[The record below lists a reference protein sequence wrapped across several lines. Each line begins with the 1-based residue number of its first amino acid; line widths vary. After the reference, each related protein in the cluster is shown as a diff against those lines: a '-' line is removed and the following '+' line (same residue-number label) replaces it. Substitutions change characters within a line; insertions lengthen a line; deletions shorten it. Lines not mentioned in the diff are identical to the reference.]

1 MNRWKWRVNLWSVRN
16 WTSLALLVLEL
27 LYGAN
32 LLWPRC
38 HHQAHSLRRLLLS
51 YTVFRVPTL
60 PTLDIFFCGC
70 KIWIQWKMMQ
80 QFDIHFFSR
89 FFLAISPS
97 WLISPHTLG
106 GHSHILRVDFALG
119 KCLAK
124 CWNSRQAN
132 RNQVAKNNQQW
143 FRYRSRDRTGFKQIK
158 QYGIWLHHIIY
169 TCVYNIYIYIYY
181 YIILYYIIFY
191 YIIFY
196 YIISYSN
203 ILYSILFYY
212 ILLYYIILYYI
223 MLYDII
229 FYSILLYYIFIWLHR
244 T

>member
-51 YTVFRVPTL
+51 YTVSRVPTL
-60 PTLDIFFCGC
+60 PTLDFFWGC

-106 GHSHILRVDFALG
+106 SHSHILRVDFALD

-124 CWNSRQAN
+124 CRNSRQAN

-169 TCVYNIYIYIYY
+169 TCVYIIYTNIYI
-181 YIILYYIIFY
+181 
-191 YIIFY
+191 
-196 YIISYSN
+196 
-203 ILYSILFYY
+203 
-212 ILLYYIILYYI
+212 
-223 MLYDII
+223 
-229 FYSILLYYIFIWLHR
+229 
-244 T
+244 

>member
-1 MNRWKWRVNLWSVRN
+1 MRN
-16 WTSLALLVLEL
+16 WPSLALLVLEL
-27 LYGAN
+27 LYRAH

-60 PTLDIFFCGC
+60 PTLDFFWDVRYESSGKWCNNLIFIFL
-70 KIWIQWKMMQ
+70 
-80 QFDIHFFSR
+80 R

-106 GHSHILRVDFALG
+106 GHSHILRVDFALD

-124 CWNSRQAN
+124 CRNSRQAD

-158 QYGIWLHHIIY
+158 QYGIRYDVIIQNM
-169 TCVYNIYIYIYY
+169 CI
-181 YIILYYIIFY
+181 
-191 YIIFY
+191 
-196 YIISYSN
+196 
-203 ILYSILFYY
+203 
-212 ILLYYIILYYI
+212 
-223 MLYDII
+223 
-229 FYSILLYYIFIWLHR
+229 
-244 T
+244 